1 MFSTMLCWESEAP
14 APNTRAS
21 GPAMAKKATVA
32 TNVMKAEVIASGSV
46 TPTRVIVHIIIGPAP
61 LWNGVR

>member
-1 MFSTMLCWESEAP
+1 MFSTMLCWESDCP
-14 APNTRAS
+14 APNTSAS

-32 TNVMKAEVIASGSV
+32 TNVMNADVIASGSV

-61 LWNGVR
+61 L